1 MPPMPDDMLT
11 VQQAAVV
18 SGVDVRAVND
28 AIDRDVIPAG
38 LFAMDEG
45 RRIAPEGCVV
55 VSFYNST
62 QAALTGARLTF
73 EKSFRRD
80 RHV

>member
-1 MPPMPDDMLT
+1 MPDDMLT
-11 VQQAAVV
+11 VQEAAVV

-38 LFAMDEG
+38 LFAIDEG